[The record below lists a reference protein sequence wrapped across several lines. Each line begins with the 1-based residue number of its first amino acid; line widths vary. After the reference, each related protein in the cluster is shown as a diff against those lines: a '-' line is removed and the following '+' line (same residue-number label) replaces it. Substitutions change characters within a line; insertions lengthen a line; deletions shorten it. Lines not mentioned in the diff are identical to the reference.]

1 MTKVSAI
8 RSVIVRASSST
19 RIPYETPVFPLAD
32 YLRRLDPHL
41 PRTVW
46 LVQAGGVVN
55 SFGNG
60 VVFPFAVI
68 YLHNVRG
75 ISFAQAGF
83 ALAFGGAAA
92 LLAGLAAG
100 SLVDR
105 IGGRNTLIVGLLLQ
119 AVAFTLF
126 PLIREPWHA
135 YALFGLDGVGTACFW
150 PGQSTLLARLTPAED
165 RHSAYALQ
173 RVSMNLGIG
182 LGGVVGGLIATTA
195 DPGSFTR
202 MFLLDA
208 GTFLVFAVIL
218 TTVREPQ
225 AEPSETHEEAEGYR
239 AVLRDR
245 NFLALTGLNVV
256 FVAVGYEVFAL
267 LPPFAKNYAGVSE
280 RWVGFI
286 WLANTL
292 LIVLI
297 QLPVSKA
304 LEGRRRMV
312 ALALMNVLWAAAAL
326 IVLAGGGLLN
336 GTSAALVFM
345 TATMVFAVGETL
357 QGPTQAPLV
366 ADLAPDHLRGR
377 YFAVG
382 SMSWSAGS
390 ILGPAIGGPLLGWHP
405 FAVWPIAAGVC
416 IASAAGCLALER
428 RLPPRVR
435 RTPKPEPVAV
445 TPLTP
450 PLDLAAE
457 RL

>member
-1 MTKVSAI
+1 
-8 RSVIVRASSST
+8 
-19 RIPYETPVFPLAD
+19 
-32 YLRRLDPHL
+32 
-41 PRTVW
+41 
-46 LVQAGGVVN
+46 VVN

-92 LLAGLAAG
+92 LVAGLAAG

-105 IGGRNTLIVGLLLQ
+105 IGGRNTLVVGLLLQ

-135 YALFGLDGVGTACFW
+135 YALFALDGVGTACFW
-150 PGQSTLLARLTPAED
+150 PGQSTLLSRLTPAED

-218 TTVREPQ
+218 TTVREPR
-225 AEPSETHEEAEGYR
+225 ADALEAHEEAGGYR

-245 NFLALTGLNVV
+245 NFLALTGLNVI
-256 FVAVGYEVFAL
+256 FVAVGYELFAL

-377 YFAVG
+377 YFALG

-390 ILGPAIGGPLLGWHP
+390 ILGPAIGGTLLGWHP

-416 IASAAGCLALER
+416 VASAAGCLVLER
-428 RLPPRVR
+428 RLPPGVR

>member
-1 MTKVSAI
+1 V
-8 RSVIVRASSST
+8 RSLAS
-19 RIPYETPVFPLAD
+19 
-32 YLRRLDPHL
+32 YLRGLDPRL
-41 PRTVW
+41 PRAVW

-55 SFGNG
+55 ALGNG

-75 ISFAQAGF
+75 ISFAEAGF
-83 ALAFGGAAA
+83 ALAIGGGAA
-92 LLAGLAAG
+92 LAAG
-100 SLVDR
+100 VVAGPLVDR
-105 IGGRNTLIVGLLLQ
+105 IGGRNTLVLGLLLQ

-135 YALFGLDGVGTACFW
+135 FALFALDGVGTACFW

-182 LGGVVGGLIATTA
+182 LGGVIGGLIATTA

-202 MFLLDA
+202 MFLFDA
-208 GTFLVFAVIL
+208 VSFLAFAAVL
-218 TTVREPQ
+218 AAVREPYPDE
-225 AEPSETHEEAEGYR
+225 AEAHEEELGGYR

-245 NFLALTGLNVV
+245 NFLALTGLNVL

-304 LEGRRRMV
+304 LEGRRRMA
-312 ALALMNVLWAAAAL
+312 ALALMNVLWATAAL
-326 IVLAGGGLLN
+326 LVLTGGELFN

-345 TATMVFAVGETL
+345 TATMVFALGETL

-366 ADLAPDHLRGR
+366 ADLAPDRLRGR
-377 YFAVG
+377 YFALG

-405 FAVWPIAAGVC
+405 LAVWPLAAATCAG
-416 IASAAGCLALER
+416 SALACLALER
-428 RLPPRVR
+428 RLPAGVR
-435 RTPKPEPVAV
+435 RTPRPEPASV
-445 TPLTP
+445 TPLAP

>member
-1 MTKVSAI
+1 M
-8 RSVIVRASSST
+8 RSLAS
-19 RIPYETPVFPLAD
+19 
-32 YLRRLDPHL
+32 YLRGLDPHL

-55 SFGNG
+55 ALGNG

-75 ISFAQAGF
+75 ISFADAGF
-83 ALAFGGAAA
+83 ALAIGGAAA
-92 LLAGLAAG
+92 LATGLVAGT
-100 SLVDR
+100 LVDR
-105 IGGRNTLIVGLLLQ
+105 IGGRNTLVLGLLVQ

-135 YALFGLDGVGTACFW
+135 YALFAVDGIGTACFW
-150 PGQSTLLARLTPAED
+150 PGQSTLLSRLTPAED
-165 RHSAYALQ
+165 RHAAFALQ

-182 LGGVVGGLIATTA
+182 IGGVVGGLIATTS

-202 MFLLDA
+202 MFMLDA
-208 GTFLVFAVIL
+208 TTFLVFAAVL
-218 TTVREPQ
+218 AAVREPYPDESEA
-225 AEPSETHEEAEGYR
+225 AEQEQGGYR

-245 NFLALTGLNVV
+245 NFLALTGLNVL

-304 LEGRRRMV
+304 LEGRRRMA
-312 ALALMNVLWAAAAL
+312 ALALMNLLWATAAL
-326 IVLAGGGLLN
+326 LVLAGGDLLN

-345 TATMVFAVGETL
+345 TATMVFALGETL

-377 YFAVG
+377 YFALG

-390 ILGPAIGGPLLGWHP
+390 ILGPAVGGPLLGWHP
-405 FAVWPIAAGVC
+405 LAVWPLAAAVC
-416 IASAAGCLALER
+416 VGSALGCLALER
-428 RLPPRVR
+428 RLPTGVR

-445 TPLTP
+445 TPLIP
-450 PLDLAAE
+450 SLDLAAE

>member
-1 MTKVSAI
+1 M
-8 RSVIVRASSST
+8 RSLAS
-19 RIPYETPVFPLAD
+19 
-32 YLRRLDPHL
+32 YLRGLDPHL

-55 SFGNG
+55 ALGNG

-75 ISFAQAGF
+75 ISFADAGF
-83 ALAFGGAAA
+83 ALAIGGAAA
-92 LLAGLAAG
+92 LATGLVAGT
-100 SLVDR
+100 LVDR
-105 IGGRNTLIVGLLLQ
+105 IGGRNTLVLGLLVQ

-135 YALFGLDGVGTACFW
+135 YALFAVDGIGTACFW
-150 PGQSTLLARLTPAED
+150 PGQSTLLSRLTPAED
-165 RHSAYALQ
+165 RHAAFALQ

-182 LGGVVGGLIATTA
+182 IGGVVGGLIATTS

-202 MFLLDA
+202 MFMLDA
-208 GTFLVFAVIL
+208 TTFLVFAAVL
-218 TTVREPQ
+218 AAVREPYPDESEA
-225 AEPSETHEEAEGYR
+225 AEQERGGYR

-245 NFLALTGLNVV
+245 NFLALTGLNVL

-304 LEGRRRMV
+304 LEGRRRMA
-312 ALALMNVLWAAAAL
+312 ALALMNLLWATAAL
-326 IVLAGGGLLN
+326 LVLAGGDLLN

-345 TATMVFAVGETL
+345 TATMVFALGETL

-377 YFAVG
+377 YFALG

-390 ILGPAIGGPLLGWHP
+390 ILGPAVGGPLLGWHP
-405 FAVWPIAAGVC
+405 LAVWPLAAAVC
-416 IASAAGCLALER
+416 VGSALGCLALER
-428 RLPPRVR
+428 RLPTGVR

-445 TPLTP
+445 TPLIP
-450 PLDLAAE
+450 SLDLAAE

>member
-1 MTKVSAI
+1 V
-8 RSVIVRASSST
+8 RSLAAYVRG
-19 RIPYETPVFPLAD
+19 
-32 YLRRLDPHL
+32 LDPHL
-41 PRTVW
+41 SRVVW

-55 SFGNG
+55 ALGNG

-75 ISFAQAGF
+75 ISFADAGF
-83 ALAFGGAAA
+83 ALAIGGAAA
-92 LLAGLAAG
+92 LTAGLVAG
-100 SLVDR
+100 TLVDR
-105 IGGRNTLIVGLLLQ
+105 IGGRNTLVLGLLVQ

-135 YALFGLDGVGTACFW
+135 YALFAVDGIGTACFW
-150 PGQSTLLARLTPAED
+150 PGQSTLLSRLTPAED
-165 RHSAYALQ
+165 RHAAFALQ

-182 LGGVVGGLIATTA
+182 IGGVVGGLIATTS

-202 MFLLDA
+202 MFMLDA
-208 GTFLVFAVIL
+208 ATFLVFAAVL
-218 TTVREPQ
+218 ATVREPFPDELE
-225 AEPSETHEEAEGYR
+225 AHEEQQGGYR

-245 NFLALTGLNVV
+245 NFLALTGLNVL

-304 LEGRRRMV
+304 LEGRRRMA
-312 ALALMNVLWAAAAL
+312 ALALMNILWAAAAL
-326 IVLAGGGLLN
+326 LVLAGGEALN

-345 TATMVFAVGETL
+345 TATMVFALGETL

-377 YFAVG
+377 YFALG
-382 SMSWSAGS
+382 AMSWSAGS

-405 FAVWPIAAGVC
+405 LAVWPLAAATC
-416 IASAAGCLALER
+416 LASAVGCLALER
-428 RLPPRVR
+428 RLPTRVR
-435 RTPKPEPVAV
+435 RTPKPEPVPV
-445 TPLTP
+445 TPLAP